1 MTDPTAD
8 IDPPLDRNQHFA
20 TTEAYQGAP
29 ISSRRRVCV
38 ITCLDPRTDPAQFL
52 ELELGDAAVIRNAG
66 GRVNQAV
73 IDDLAFISYLSETVL
88 KPGGSLS
95 EVAVIHHNKCGTSF
109 LADADFRRSFAT
121 HVGGDEAALAAEAVS
136 DPAQTVQHDVELL
149 RSSTVLSTKITVS
162 GHVYDVDAGVVTTIV
177 PASPVRGS

>member
-1 MTDPTAD
+1 M
-8 IDPPLDRNQHFA
+8 
-20 TTEAYQGAP
+20 
-29 ISSRRRVCV
+29 
-38 ITCLDPRTDPAQFL
+38 
-52 ELELGDAAVIRNAG
+52 IRNAG

-88 KPGGSLS
+88 KPGGSLF

-136 DPAQTVQHDVELL
+136 DPGADRPTRCRTAP

-162 GHVYDVDAGVVTTIV
+162 GHVYNVDTGVVTTIV
-177 PASPVRGS
+177 PASAVRGS